1 MSELFDL
8 FYHVRCESV
17 QVTDVSQRRNWKWTG
32 FHRYCPTV
40 SSMWNWKL
48 EFIKWFKCFSV
59 TGGCCFFFFFL
70 KRVEG
75 FGLFLCLVQLQL
87 SLCTYQPWPRSVGS
101 LTRPERAERCR
112 KIGANTELGHKV
124 EKRREEVGTDREF
137 AVQDLYGGSCQLYFH
152 DIW

>member
-1 MSELFDL
+1 MSCLTCFTMYDVKVCRSLMSRRGETGSELVFIGT
-8 FYHVRCESV
+8 VQPWAACETES
-17 QVTDVSQRRNWKWTG
+17 W
-32 FHRYCPTV
+32 
-40 SSMWNWKL
+40 SSSSGLNVFLWQAGVL
-48 EFIKWFKCFSV
+48 L
-59 TGGCCFFFFFL
+59 FFFFFL